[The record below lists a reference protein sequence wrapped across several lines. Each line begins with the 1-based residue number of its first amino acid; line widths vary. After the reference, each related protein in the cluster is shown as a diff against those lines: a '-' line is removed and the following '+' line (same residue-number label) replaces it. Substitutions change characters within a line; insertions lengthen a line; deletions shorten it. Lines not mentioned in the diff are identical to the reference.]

1 MSLITRWHEQGNV
14 CRSFCCSLS
23 RIVLFFL
30 RFFELL
36 VLVNHPLVILS
47 IPLKFALRGTSGSDV
62 KKGQII

>member
-1 MSLITRWHEQGNV
+1 MSLITRWHEQVNV
-14 CRSFCCSLS
+14 CPSFCCRLS
-23 RIVLFFL
+23 RIVIFCAYFALF
-30 RFFELL
+30 L